1 MNRYAIA
8 ILCIFSLMLSISLA
22 TAAPAPTKKLNDVMI
37 LNVEAGDSRVK
48 LSWRLKDG
56 PLQGKMAVKG
66 IRIYQLKGGPETG
79 YNIPP
84 FTLVDDEKNINSSS
98 TITKLKNGEQY
109 IFQIKAYNDQN
120 QEFLGTT
127 AAAFPGTDPAGSPAK
142 PSHIYAVAGD
152 KRIAIY
158 WERNTEV
165 DLAGYEIYRKAPHD
179 QDFRL
184 LTRMLKVVRMEDKD
198 NINRIRQAINPGMF
212 VDTTVENGK
221 QYQYRIRAAD
231 TERSFSEFSNIV
243 TAQPVPYQPPSGE
256 NVLIL
261 VNDSGESEEVAL
273 HYAKLRGV
281 PKKNI
286 LKIQVGD
293 KTRATL
299 DNYETFV
306 QKPIQEYL
314 IDNDLLGTIRYI
326 VPCYG
331 MPIGFA
337 GRALDS
343 KLADLFDRFT
353 FGRQMGTPHP
363 YYKSG
368 KHFDGTYGIYLVSR
382 IDGPTV
388 EIAKSL
394 VDKALV
400 AEKSISARSGAA
412 YFAANGGWESGYREL
427 AETRKIAAELKIKTI
442 YRKGEFEENELPD
455 DALWYFTI
463 RHLYKNPKKGSWQP
477 GAVGYHLTSNSF
489 YKIRKG
495 TWDPKM
501 KSWVEGLL
509 EHGITATLG
518 AVIEPYLQGYTK
530 PDLFFNSFWSGEF
543 NFAESFMMATP
554 TVQWAMSAVGDP
566 LYQLARPYSE
576 NKY

>member
-1 MNRYAIA
+1 MA
-8 ILCIFSLMLSISLA
+8 M
-22 TAAPAPTKKLNDVMI
+22 AAPAPTKKLNDVMM
-37 LNVEAGDSRVK
+37 LNIEAGDSRVK

-56 PLQGKMAVKG
+56 PLQDKTAIKG
-66 IRIYQLKGGPETG
+66 IRIYQLKDGPETG
-79 YNIPP
+79 YNIPL
-84 FTLVDDEKNINSSS
+84 FTLVDDEKNINASRI
-98 TITKLKNGEQY
+98 ITQLKNGEQY
-109 IFQIKAYNDQN
+109 VFKVKAYNDQN
-120 QEFLGTT
+120 QEFLEATV
-127 AAAFPGTDPAGSPAK
+127 AAFPGTDPAGSPAK
-142 PSHIYAVAGD
+142 PAHIYAVAGD
-152 KRIAIY
+152 GRIAIY
-158 WERNTEV
+158 WERNREA
-165 DLAGYEIYRKAPHD
+165 DLAGYEIYRKAPHE
-179 QDFRL
+179 QGFHL
-184 LTRMLKVVRMEDKD
+184 LSRMLKVVRMEDRENK
-198 NINRIRQAINPGMF
+198 NQIIQAINPGMF
-212 VDTTVENGK
+212 VDTAVENGK
-221 QYQYRIRAAD
+221 HYQYRIRAAD
-231 TERSFSEFSNIV
+231 TQRLFSEFSTV
-243 TAQPVPYQPPSGE
+243 AFAQPAPYHPPNGE
-256 NVLIL
+256 NVLLL
-261 VNDSGESEEVAL
+261 VNGSGDSEDVAL

-286 LKIQVGD
+286 LKLRVDD
-293 KTRATL
+293 KTRATPE
-299 DNYETFV
+299 NYVTYI
-306 QKPIQEYL
+306 QKPIQNYL

-331 MPIGFA
+331 IPIGFA
-337 GRALDS
+337 ARALDS

-400 AEKSISARSGAA
+400 AEKSLSARSGTA
-412 YFAANGGWESGYREL
+412 YFAANGGWESGYKEL
-427 AETRKIAAELKIKTI
+427 AEARKTAAELKIKTI

-530 PDLFFNSFWSGEF
+530 PDIFFNSFWSGEF

-566 LYQLARPYSE
+566 LYRLANPTATSQV
-576 NKY
+576 K